1 VRAYLSVWRLP
12 SAPVLLLA
20 GFAGRLPSAMVPLAL
35 LLMVQ
40 QETGSYA
47 VAGLAAAALGIA
59 SAVMAPV
66 LGRLADRRGP
76 RPILFTQSA
85 AYPLLLA
92 LLVAVVLADRGDAVV
107 VAASALAG
115 TATPLVSGTVRA
127 LWSRVDVRVRPTA
140 YALDATA
147 TELVFVVGPSLVAV
161 LAVTAGPALA
171 VAVAGVLAVGGALG
185 VATSAAT
192 RSYVPVAGARTRL
205 FSTVLTP
212 GMPRLLL
219 SGAALMLGFGAL
231 EVAIPAFAD
240 SVGSPGLSGLLLAL
254 WALGSTAGGLWF
266 GARVLTISL
275 PRQYRWLLL
284 GVTIGLAPLAWIS
297 SPWALGVLL
306 FLGGTVIAPTL
317 TVQNTLVG
325 SMAPVHAT
333 TEAFTWLSTITVG
346 ASAIGAALGGA
357 LIEGPGGVP
366 GSLLLATLGA
376 AVAVVVTL
384 VPGRRAPLA
393 ARHVDESRSTTAG
406 AAVHDGS
413 GGRSAAPVLRL
424 PGAAAPWEALPGRW

>member
-40 QETGSYA
+40 QQTGSYA
-47 VAGLAAAALGIA
+47 IAGLAAATLGVS
-59 SAVMAPV
+59 SAIMAPV

-76 RPILFTQSA
+76 RPVLFSQAA

-92 LLVAVVLADRGDAVV
+92 LLIAVVLADASDAVV
-107 VAASALAG
+107 VVAAGLAG
-115 TATPLVSGTVRA
+115 MATPLVSGTVRA

-161 LAVTAGPALA
+161 LAVFVAPAAA
-171 VAVAGVLAVGGALG
+171 VALAGVLGVVGALG
-185 VATSAAT
+185 IATSAAT
-192 RSYVPVAGARTRL
+192 RSYVPVVGARAGV
-205 FSTVLTP
+205 FSTVRTP

-240 SVGSPGLSGLLLAL
+240 SIGSPGMSGVLLAL
-254 WALGSTAGGLWF
+254 WALGSVIGGLWF
-266 GARVLTISL
+266 GARVLSTSL
-275 PRQYRWLLL
+275 PRQYRLLLL

-306 FLGGTVIAPTL
+306 FLGGTAIAPTL

-325 SMAPVHAT
+325 AMAPVHAT

-357 LIEGPGGVP
+357 LIEGPAGVS
-366 GSLLLATLGA
+366 GSLVLATLGA
-376 AVAVVVTL
+376 ALAVVVTL
-384 VPGRRAPLA
+384 VPGRRPT
-393 ARHVDESRSTTAG
+393 VDAGLSRESVTA
-406 AAVHDGS
+406 
-413 GGRSAAPVLRL
+413 
-424 PGAAAPWEALPGRW
+424 

>member
-1 VRAYLSVWRLP
+1 
-12 SAPVLLLA
+12 
-20 GFAGRLPSAMVPLAL
+20 
-35 LLMVQ
+35 MVQ
-40 QETGSYA
+40 QQTGSYA
-47 VAGLAAAALGIA
+47 IAGLASATLGIA

-76 RPILFTQSA
+76 RPILFAQAA
-85 AYPLLLA
+85 AYPLLLG
-92 LLVAVVLADRGDAVV
+92 LLVTVVLGGAADVVVV
-107 VAASALAG
+107 VAAGLAG
-115 TATPLVSGTVRA
+115 MATPLVSGTVRA

-161 LAVTAGPALA
+161 LAVFVSAAAA
-171 VAVAGVLAVGGALG
+171 VAVAGVLGVVGALG
-185 VATSAAT
+185 IATSAAT
-192 RSYVPVAGARTRL
+192 RGYVPVLGARSSL

-240 SVGSPGLSGLLLAL
+240 SVGSPGMSGLLLAL
-254 WALGSTAGGLWF
+254 WALGSVAGGLWF
-266 GARVLTISL
+266 GARVLSTSL
-275 PRQYRWLLL
+275 PRQYRLLLL

-306 FLGGTVIAPTL
+306 FLGGTAIAPTL

-346 ASAIGAALGGA
+346 ASAIGAALGGG
-357 LIEGPGGVP
+357 LIEGPAGVP
-366 GSLLLATLGA
+366 GSLVLATLGA
-376 AVAVVVTL
+376 ALAVVVTL
-384 VPGRRAPLA
+384 VPGRRPA
-393 ARHVDESRSTTAG
+393 
-406 AAVHDGS
+406 
-413 GGRSAAPVLRL
+413 LRV
-424 PGAAAPWEALPGRW
+424 GAAAREPIAA

>member
-1 VRAYLSVWRLP
+1 
-12 SAPVLLLA
+12 
-20 GFAGRLPSAMVPLAL
+20 MVPLAL

-40 QETGSYA
+40 QQTGSYA
-47 VAGLAAAALGIA
+47 IAGLASATLGVA

-76 RPILFTQSA
+76 RPILFTQAA

-92 LLVAVVLADRGDAVV
+92 LLVAVVLRDAPDAAVV
-107 VAASALAG
+107 GASALAG
-115 TATPLVSGTVRA
+115 MATPLVSGTVRA
-127 LWSRVDVRVRPTA
+127 LWSRVDVRVRSTA

-161 LAVTAGPALA
+161 LAVFATPAIA

-185 VATSAAT
+185 IATSAAT
-192 RSYVPVAGARTRL
+192 RDYVPVVGARAGL

-219 SGAALMLGFGAL
+219 SGSALMLGFGAL

-240 SVGSPGLSGLLLAL
+240 SVGRPGLSGLLLAL
-254 WALGSTAGGLWF
+254 WALGSVAGGLWF
-266 GARVLTISL
+266 GARVLSTSL
-275 PRQYRWLLL
+275 PRQYRLLLL

-306 FLGGTVIAPTL
+306 FLGGTAIAPTL

-325 SMAPVHAT
+325 SMAPAHAT

-346 ASAIGAALGGA
+346 ASAIGAAVGGG
-357 LIEGPGGVP
+357 LIEGPAGVS
-366 GSLLLATLGA
+366 GSLALAAAGA
-376 AVAVVVTL
+376 AGAVVVTL
-384 VPGRRAPLA
+384 LPGRRPSVPARA
-393 ARHVDESRSTTAG
+393 ARESATA
-406 AAVHDGS
+406 
-413 GGRSAAPVLRL
+413 
-424 PGAAAPWEALPGRW
+424 